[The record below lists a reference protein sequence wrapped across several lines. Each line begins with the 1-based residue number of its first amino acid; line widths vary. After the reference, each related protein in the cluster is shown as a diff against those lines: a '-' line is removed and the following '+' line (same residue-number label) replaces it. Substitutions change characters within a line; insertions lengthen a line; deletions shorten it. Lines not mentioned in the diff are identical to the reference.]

1 MVQQLREYTECARH
15 HPVSF
20 RPPHVHATF
29 YNTLTLPMARVLQEE
44 GVTVWGQVVPVH
56 PDVTHKLKAVRDEEE
71 DEEDEDINVVER
83 GFGQFDDGGDPGEE
97 VEAWRAD
104 VDVRVPRLPHGPQT
118 RGDVE
123 AASRVVESG
132 AGVVCVWEGKVQH
145 GWGGQAKDQL
155 DRWELSDDRT
165 HVAADVVTV
174 TVKTRT
180 GVEPVLV
187 GPHARAPLCSLD
199 ARTVESRSDLDSY
212 DLETDS
218 VQEVDESHPPTKA
231 LGGPHDARAPLCPLD
246 ARTVETGSDLDS
258 CDLETDSAQEVDE
271 SHPPTKAL
279 GGPHDARA
287 PLCPLDART
296 VETGSD
302 LDSCDLE
309 TDSAQEVDESHPP
322 TKALGGPHDART
334 VETGSDL
341 DSCDLETDSVQEV
354 DESHPPTQT
363 PPRSYPSTAWT
374 LTKRSRRC
382 VSRILASCPDYSRFV
397 CQGPGQELALGAH
410 REKVNLDITTLITL
424 VSSVCHG
431 GCHFRFKDKVL
442 DQQAAEERQHPSL
455 PDLQAFLQG
464 ECVVIGVVVVVVV
477 QAFELYRC
485 RSVVSTECVVIGVMV
500 VAVVQAFELYG

>member
-29 YNTLTLPMARVLQEE
+29 YNTLTSPMARVLQEE

-71 DEEDEDINVVER
+71 DEEDEDINVEER
-83 GFGQFDDGGDPGEE
+83 GFGQFDDGGNPGEE
-97 VEAWRAD
+97 VEEAWRAD
-104 VDVRVPRLPHGPQT
+104 VDVRVPRLPHGPQA

-132 AGVVCVWEGKVQH
+132 AGVVDIRCWEGKVQH

-155 DRWELSDDRT
+155 DQWELSDDRT
-165 HVAADVVTV
+165 HLAAEARPHSDPVVAV

-180 GVEPVLV
+180 GVEP
-187 GPHARAPLCSLD
+187 
-199 ARTVESRSDLDSY
+199 
-212 DLETDS
+212 
-218 VQEVDESHPPTKA
+218 A
-231 LGGPHDARAPLCPLD
+231 LGGPHARAPLCPLD
-246 ARTVETGSDLDS
+246 ARTVEI
-258 CDLETDSAQEVDE
+258 
-271 SHPPTKAL
+271 
-279 GGPHDARA
+279 
-287 PLCPLDART
+287 
-296 VETGSD
+296 
-302 LDSCDLE
+302 
-309 TDSAQEVDESHPP
+309 
-322 TKALGGPHDART
+322 
-334 VETGSDL
+334 GSDL

-354 DESHPPTQT
+354 DESHPPSKAVGGLHARAPLCPLDARTVETGSDLDSYDLETDSAQEVDESHPLTKALGGPHDARAPLCPLDARTLETGSDLDSCDLETDSVQEVNESHPLTQT

-374 LTKRSRRC
+374 LTQRSRRC

-397 CQGPGQELALGAH
+397 CQGPGPELAPGAH

-464 ECVVIGVVVVVVV
+464 ECVVIGVVVVLLWSRHLNCTVVEV
-477 QAFELYRC
+477 LFLQ
-485 RSVVSTECVVIGVMV
+485 SVWSSV
-500 VAVVQAFELYG
+500 

>member
-29 YNTLTLPMARVLQEE
+29 YNTLTSPMARVLQEE

-56 PDVTHKLKAVRDEEE
+56 PDVTHKLKAVRDDEE
-71 DEEDEDINVVER
+71 DEEDEDINVEER

-97 VEAWRAD
+97 VEARRTN
-104 VDVRVPRLPHGPQT
+104 VDVRVPRLPHGPQA
-118 RGDVE
+118 RSDVE

-132 AGVVCVWEGKVQH
+132 AGVVDIRCWEGKVQH

-155 DRWELSDDRT
+155 DQWELSDDRT
-165 HVAADVVTV
+165 HLAAEARPHSDPVVAV

-180 GVEPVLV
+180 GVEP
-187 GPHARAPLCSLD
+187 
-199 ARTVESRSDLDSY
+199 
-212 DLETDS
+212 
-218 VQEVDESHPPTKA
+218 A
-231 LGGPHDARAPLCPLD
+231 LGGPHARAPLCPLD

-258 CDLETDSAQEVDE
+258 CDLETDSVQEVDE
-271 SHPPTKAL
+271 SHPPSKAV
-279 GGPHDARA
+279 GGPHAS
-287 PLCPLDART
+287 PL
-296 VETGSD
+296 
-302 LDSCDLE
+302 
-309 TDSAQEVDESHPP
+309 
-322 TKALGGPHDART
+322 DART

-374 LTKRSRRC
+374 LTQRSHRC

-397 CQGPGQELALGAH
+397 CQGPGPELAPGAH

>member
-29 YNTLTLPMARVLQEE
+29 YNTLTSPMARVLQEE

-71 DEEDEDINVVER
+71 DEEDEDINVEER
-83 GFGQFDDGGDPGEE
+83 GFGQFDDGGNPGEE
-97 VEAWRAD
+97 VEEAWRAD
-104 VDVRVPRLPHGPQT
+104 VDVRVPRLPHGPQA

-132 AGVVCVWEGKVQH
+132 AGVVDIRCWEGKVQH

-155 DRWELSDDRT
+155 DQWELSDDRT
-165 HVAADVVTV
+165 HLAAEARPHSDPVVAV

-180 GVEPVLV
+180 GVEPALG
-187 GPHARAPLCSLD
+187 GPHARAPLCPLD
-199 ARTVESRSDLDSY
+199 ARTVEIGSDLDSC

-218 VQEVDESHPPTKA
+218 VQEVDESHPPSKAVGGLHARAPLCPLDARTVETGSDLDSYDLETDSAQEVDESHPLTKA

-258 CDLETDSAQEVDE
+258 CDLEA
-271 SHPPTKAL
+271 
-279 GGPHDARA
+279 
-287 PLCPLDART
+287 
-296 VETGSD
+296 
-302 LDSCDLE
+302 
-309 TDSAQEVDESHPP
+309 
-322 TKALGGPHDART
+322 
-334 VETGSDL
+334 
-341 DSCDLETDSVQEV
+341 DSVQEV
-354 DESHPPTQT
+354 NESHPLTQT

-374 LTKRSRRC
+374 LTQRSRRC

-397 CQGPGQELALGAH
+397 CQGSGPELAPGAH

-464 ECVVIGVVVVVVV
+464 ECVVIGVVVVLLWSRHLNCTVVEV
-477 QAFELYRC
+477 LFLQ
-485 RSVVSTECVVIGVMV
+485 SVWSSV
-500 VAVVQAFELYG
+500 

>member
-29 YNTLTLPMARVLQEE
+29 YNTLTSPMARVLQEE

-71 DEEDEDINVVER
+71 DEEDEDINVEER
-83 GFGQFDDGGDPGEE
+83 GFGQFDDGGNPGEE
-97 VEAWRAD
+97 VEEAWRAD
-104 VDVRVPRLPHGPQT
+104 VDVRVPRLPHGPQA

-132 AGVVCVWEGKVQH
+132 AGVVDIRCWEGKVQH

-155 DRWELSDDRT
+155 DQWELSDDRT
-165 HVAADVVTV
+165 HLAAEARPHSDPVVAV

-180 GVEPVLV
+180 GVEP
-187 GPHARAPLCSLD
+187 
-199 ARTVESRSDLDSY
+199 
-212 DLETDS
+212 
-218 VQEVDESHPPTKA
+218 A
-231 LGGPHDARAPLCPLD
+231 LGGPHARAPLCPLD

-258 CDLETDSAQEVDE
+258 CDLETDSVQEVNE
-271 SHPPTKAL
+271 SHPL
-279 GGPHDARA
+279 
-287 PLCPLDART
+287 
-296 VETGSD
+296 
-302 LDSCDLE
+302 
-309 TDSAQEVDESHPP
+309 
-322 TKALGGPHDART
+322 
-334 VETGSDL
+334 
-341 DSCDLETDSVQEV
+341 
-354 DESHPPTQT
+354 TQT

-374 LTKRSRRC
+374 LTQRSRRC

-397 CQGPGQELALGAH
+397 CQGSGPELAPGAH

-464 ECVVIGVVVVVVV
+464 ECVVIGVVVVLLWSRHLNCTVVEV
-477 QAFELYRC
+477 LFLQ
-485 RSVVSTECVVIGVMV
+485 SVWSSV
-500 VAVVQAFELYG
+500 